1 MLGDADIVFAD
12 GNTMA
17 AYAEANGNIRR
28 NNIEYAD
35 NAARN
40 AAQKALHDRMVNE
53 GKILDLT
60 ENRENVSQYFP
71 NLRSMPKAERAGLLR
86 EKIQTLKNDL
96 RTYLNQLKG
105 VNFEFEI
112 NGNTIEATVYNA
124 GIKEVLQNLTQDKA
138 GMLTASE
145 EIFRNAEYLYSTQ
158 DKTGS
163 STITGWDYFYVPVKM
178 GGDTVGVRIAV
189 RNTVKPREAQIYNWG
204 IKKGDT
210 SLDGVG
216 HLPKGSNSADVS
228 SDASHNSTIRSS
240 TANSQEKSSG
250 KASVVDQDGNYTNIK
265 NEAPGNTKT
274 GVTVQDGVTRGPK
287 ASSDAIV
294 HSDTGDSQE
303 KSSGRAG
310 VEVSG
315 INNRTAAE
323 LGDADTVFA
332 DENGVSM
339 TYDSNDA
346 AQFNPEGKTQDEL
359 LRDIM
364 DSAEP
369 LDRRYLY
376 FGRFTDSFRIAME
389 KAGVEVKNL
398 PVIMSYRDA
407 YLAMESRE
415 NGRYQGGN
423 INYHNLGIEGMK
435 RAMENIGNP
444 DAVIKSKKDGKI
456 ELFLDFV
463 DYKGNRGLAI
473 VQLDSNAQHSKEFI
487 RANIVT
493 SIYGRSRGDAY
504 LEKAKSEGR
513 LVYSKEEGPAQ
524 GMAQVQYK
532 SDINAKPSSTD
543 TIRQT
548 EGNSQEKSSG
558 KASVEVENRN
568 TETSEEDARRDFS
581 PAGEPPRIHL
591 AADSFC
597 SITHALMPQKL
608 RLRRNRSAFFCPR
621 QRQTAFPSVQI
632 PSRKAY
638 TKKDSLPHRAGN
650 PFWYARR
657 DLNPRPLA
665 PEANTL
671 CS

>member
-1 MLGDADIVFAD
+1 M
-12 GNTMA
+12 
-17 AYAEANGNIRR
+17 
-28 NNIEYAD
+28 
-35 NAARN
+35 
-40 AAQKALHDRMVNE
+40 
-53 GKILDLT
+53 
-60 ENRENVSQYFP
+60 
-71 NLRSMPKAERAGLLR
+71 
-86 EKIQTLKNDL
+86 
-96 RTYLNQLKG
+96 
-105 VNFEFEI
+105 
-112 NGNTIEATVYNA
+112 
-124 GIKEVLQNLTQDKA
+124 
-138 GMLTASE
+138 
-145 EIFRNAEYLYSTQ
+145 
-158 DKTGS
+158 
-163 STITGWDYFYVPVKM
+163 
-178 GGDTVGVRIAV
+178 
-189 RNTVKPREAQIYNWG
+189 
-204 IKKGDT
+204 
-210 SLDGVG
+210 
-216 HLPKGSNSADVS
+216 
-228 SDASHNSTIRSS
+228 
-240 TANSQEKSSG
+240 
-250 KASVVDQDGNYTNIK
+250 
-265 NEAPGNTKT
+265 
-274 GVTVQDGVTRGPK
+274 
-287 ASSDAIV
+287 
-294 HSDTGDSQE
+294 
-303 KSSGRAG
+303 
-310 VEVSG
+310 
-315 INNRTAAE
+315 
-323 LGDADTVFA
+323 LGDADTVFV

-359 LRDIM
+359 LHDIM

-369 LDRRYLY
+369 FDQRYLY
-376 FGRFTDSFRIAME
+376 FGRFTDSFRTAME

-473 VQLDSNAQHSKEFI
+473 VQLDSNAQHSQEFI

-532 SDINAKPSSTD
+532 SDINAKPSSTN

-558 KASVEVENRN
+558 KASVEVSGINNRTATELDGADIVFADGSISALSEERKITPETSEEARYEILKDRTIRPASVEYDKLGDTDTAAIYDSLSAAQMAQAKKAIRAIAKKLGLHQVDLKNRQIEFPFRFSNANAGVSAQHQSEYGGLYMTVAMTKIKESDVVKKLQAGESAAATSLLSDSNISIQNIFRSVKAGDGRFLKYAPDAFLNDKQKAAKWRAIQRQTEEYASYKIDGNGWSSVEVENRN
-568 TETSEEDARRDFS
+568 TKTSEEDARRDFS
-581 PAGEPPRIHL
+581 PAGEPPRVHL

-671 CS
+671 SS